1 MIRYDT
7 MAIRGDRAT
16 LGSDPSAL
24 MVAYSIRPSQ
34 PLRRSRLGRYLLA
47 PPRARGPSGPEAPF
61 YGFMLV
67 PESDKSMQHNA
78 LTCQL
83 FCS

>member
-1 MIRYDT
+1 
-7 MAIRGDRAT
+7 MAIREDRAT
-16 LGSDPSAL
+16 LGSDLSAL
-24 MVAYSIRPSQ
+24 MVAYSM
-34 PLRRSRLGRYLLA
+34 GRHQLV
-47 PPRARGPSGPEAPF
+47 PPF

-78 LTCQL
+78 LTYQL